1 MVKFESLKNEMH
13 EVNENVDKRFEDIDA
28 KIDLILQRIS
38 RQNEWLMRR

>member
-1 MVKFESLKNEMH
+1 MMVKFESLKNEMH

-38 RQNEWLMRR
+38 RQNE